1 MPPEPP
7 GASPEHRRSETE
19 PANARAAKRHVRSD
33 IVTPLPRRTLAEET
47 VIVLSLSLLASAVFA
62 ILSLLEAPLR
72 GVTVAS
78 VSQRPELARQV
89 FSTLFALAP
98 VWLVVYLVRRSGE
111 GLDGIGLRWD
121 RPREDVVRGLILF
134 AIVGIGGIGV
144 YLAAVALGVNRF
156 VVPVPPLHHWWTVPV
171 LVLNAAEAALLEEV
185 VVVAYLVTRLRQL
198 GMTELAAIGLS
209 ALLRGSYHLYQGW
222 GGFLGNVAM
231 GLLFGFVFVRT
242 RRAWP
247 IVIAHLLLDVA
258 AGIGFILFREHLPGF
273 R

>member
-1 MPPEPP
+1 MRPERSTPAP
-7 GASPEHRRSETE
+7 SPRRSGSTFE
-19 PANARAAKRHVRSD
+19 A
-33 IVTPLPRRTLAEET
+33 PLPRRTLAEET
-47 VIVLSLSLLASAVFA
+47 LVVLSLSLLASAVFA

-78 VSQRPELARQV
+78 VSQSTQLARQV
-89 FSTLFALAP
+89 FGALFSLAP
-98 VWLVVYLVRRSGE
+98 VWLVVYLVRRNGE
-111 GLDGIGLRWD
+111 GLAGIGLLWD
-121 RPREDVVRGLILF
+121 RPRQDVARGFLLF
-134 AIVGIGGIGV
+134 VVVGSAGIGV

-156 VVPVPPLHHWWTVPV
+156 VVPVPPLGHWWTVPV
-171 LVLNAAEAALLEEV
+171 LLLNAAEAALLEEV

-198 GMTELAAIGLS
+198 GLTEVAAVGAS

-231 GLLFGFVFVRT
+231 GLLFGFVFSRT

-247 IVIAHLLLDVA
+247 IVIAHFLLDVA